1 MIRVLLVED
10 EIYIRKGLISQLA
23 LLDLD
28 VLIVGE
34 CGTVKDAITL
44 VKSCKPDLVFLDIN
58 LDDGNGFDVLDAT
71 KDLDF
76 QTVFTTAFDEFALK
90 AIKQEAVDY
99 LLKPIDQEELELA
112 VQKTIKR
119 IDSINEQYKE
129 STVIKKDRLI
139 LSLFDG
145 LQVIKFK
152 DLLYCKSDKGYTS
165 FYLENGKSFMASKP
179 IKNFE
184 NQFGS
189 PKFIRVHQSY
199 IVNLDYVDRY
209 DKSGVIHL
217 INREE
222 IPVST
227 RRKESFLKAFFAE

>member
-90 AIKQEAVDY
+90 ALKQEAVDY

-119 IDSINEQYKE
+119 IDSINEQHKE
-129 STVIKKDRLI
+129 LTVIKKDRLI

-184 NQFGS
+184 TQFVS

>member
-1 MIRVLLVED
+1 MIRVLIVED

-23 LLDLD
+23 LLDVD

-71 KDLDF
+71 KKLDF

-90 AIKQEAVDY
+90 ALKQEAVDY
-99 LLKPIDQEELELA
+99 LLKPIDLEELESA

-119 IDSINEQYKE
+119 IDSINEQHKE
-129 STVIKKDRLI
+129 TAVIKKDRLI

-184 NQFGS
+184 TQFVS

-217 INREE
+217 VNREE